1 VHGVET
7 DEPLLSAHGLLN
19 IYKTTHAAMEAARE
33 KLSINHRFSRKLL
46 RPPIPEE
53 VRTTSEVVEAGD
65 HLKRLFRERLSKDDF
80 RYDQFLIAF
89 MGLRAGERLGLTLD
103 SVIGLDGK
111 SPKLIIRT
119 QQSYTKDRGVYL
131 KMQTKSKKS
140 RTVPLKK
147 EFVPSIRRL
156 RDRRLALENDPNFKP
171 DRRLAR
177 CLFLREDGS
186 IITTRQDTRIWR
198 ALLKEFDI
206 PFFPQHSIR
215 SVAATTYAEQGVP
228 TETVG
233 LILGHQSIAMTRYY
247 ARETEERTEREM
259 DDVDFFA

>member
-1 VHGVET
+1 
-7 DEPLLSAHGLLN
+7 
-19 IYKTTHAAMEAARE
+19 MEAARE

-46 RPPIPEE
+46 RPPIPDE